1 MKPLESLTQSFQR
14 VTWIIHQQAEGL
26 THEDM
31 MLQPP
36 FRSNRFNWVLGHIVA
51 SRYTILKALE
61 QTAVSEGYERYYRG
75 ADPAAEA
82 NGVIQSDRLLAAI
95 DETQAEIEHALKAAA
110 PELLSKIHNEERE
123 QTVFDYVSFL
133 QWHESYHCGQ
143 LEILRQLAGTDDAI
157 I

>member
-1 MKPLESLTQSFQR
+1 MKPLENLIQSFQR
-14 VTWIIHQQAEGL
+14 VTWIIQQQAKGL

-36 FRSNRFNWVLGHIVA
+36 FRSNCFNWVLGHIVA
-51 SRYTILKALE
+51 SRYTILKALGE
-61 QTAVSEGYERYYRG
+61 TAVSEGYERYYRG

-82 NGVIQSDRLLAAI
+82 DGVVQSDRLLAAI
-95 DETQAEIEHALKAAA
+95 DETQAEIEIALNAAA
-110 PELLSKIHNEERE
+110 PELLNKIHNEKRN
-123 QTVFDYVSFL
+123 QTLFDYISFL

-143 LEILRQLAGTDDAI
+143 LEILRQLAGTDDSI